1 MVTICIF
8 FEFALLGM
16 YLFGGVVT
24 NYSMVLET
32 NPSLGGFQL
41 MNFNDLLS
49 SLMTLFALL
58 IVNNWYVIVEL
69 FVDFKGGNT
78 LYQFYFLL
86 FYYFGVIL
94 ALNILVAFAIDMYS
108 VVERLDAQ
116 RVKNEAILNRVCN
129 GKKRQ
134 VAIVDLPVKEDEE

>member
-1 MVTICIF
+1 
-8 FEFALLGM
+8 
-16 YLFGGVVT
+16 
-24 NYSMVLET
+24 MVLET

-78 LYQFYFLL
+78 LYQFYLLL

-94 ALNILVAFAIDMYS
+94 ALNILVAFAIDVYA
-108 VVERLDAQ
+108 VVERLDSQ
-116 RVKNEAILNRVCN
+116 RVQNEAILDRVCN
-129 GKKRQ
+129 GKKQ
-134 VAIVDLPVKEDEE
+134 KVVTVDLPTKEEEE